1 MSKAKNR
8 VVISGIGI
16 ISAWGYC
23 HNTFWRNLCAGRS
36 AIKRLSLTEETSLPV
51 RYGAPVDFEL
61 LTAAFPHLLPP
72 PGVTD
77 RRGVMGLIA
86 ANKAIT
92 DAGIKEHETQ
102 DMKMGVFA
110 CSGVVEIQEVDR
122 ALCAGSPSPLQTLR
136 DKYAELSRF
145 SGLTCPNDGMVV
157 EIARRYRLTGPMSNV
172 NAACSGGSHAIGLA
186 YRAIQRGEADVML
199 AGGADSVLSLRTL
212 IGLKLLGATATTEK
226 WGETLCRPFD
236 NTRSGL
242 VAGEGAA
249 FMILESEEH
258 ARQRGANIYAELK
271 GYGSSLDAWKLT
283 APHPQGR
290 GAEAAIRE
298 ALYDS
303 GLRQD
308 QIQYINAH
316 GTSTQLNDVIE
327 TAVIRRVFDGSAVP
341 LVSSTK
347 SMTGHW
353 IAAAGAIEAVITAL
367 TLKHNFVPPTINLS
381 TPDPECDLDYVAN
394 YGRDI
399 PVSNAMS
406 NSFGFGGINSCLVM
420 GDYE

>member
-16 ISAWGYC
+16 ISSWGHC
-23 HNTFWRNLCAGRS
+23 HNTFWSHLCAGHS
-36 AIKRLSLTEETSLPV
+36 AIKRLSLTEDTSLPV
-51 RYGAPVDFEL
+51 RYGASVDFAQ
-61 LTAAFPHLLPP
+61 LTAAFPHLLPQ

-86 ANKAIT
+86 ANKAIS
-92 DAGIKEHETQ
+92 DAGINELEIR
-102 DMKMGVFA
+102 DMRMGVFA
-110 CSGVVEIQEVDR
+110 CSGVVEIQEADR
-122 ALCAGSPSPLQTLR
+122 ILCKGSSFPLQSLR
-136 DKYAELSRF
+136 DKYSSLSRF
-145 SGLTCPNDGMVV
+145 SGITCANDGMVV
-157 EIARRYRLTGPMSNV
+157 EIARRYRLTGPMNNV

-186 YRAIQRGEADVML
+186 YRAIQRGEADIML
-199 AGGADSVLSLRTL
+199 SGGADSVFSLRTL

-226 WGETLCRPFD
+226 WGEALCRPFD
-236 NTRSGL
+236 KSRSGL

-258 ARQRGANIYAELK
+258 ALRRGANIYAELK

-283 APHPQGR
+283 APHPEGR

-303 GLRQD
+303 GLHRD

-327 TAVIRRVFDGSAVP
+327 TAVIHRVFDGTKAP

-353 IAAAGAIEAVITAL
+353 IAAAGALEAVITTL
-367 TLKHNFVPPTINLS
+367 TLKHNFIPPTINLS
-381 TPDPECDLDYVAN
+381 TPDPKCDLDYVAN
-394 YGRDI
+394 HGRELF
-399 PVSNAMS
+399 VSNAMS
-406 NSFGFGGINSCLVM
+406 HSFGFGGINTCLVM
-420 GDYE
+420 GDYK